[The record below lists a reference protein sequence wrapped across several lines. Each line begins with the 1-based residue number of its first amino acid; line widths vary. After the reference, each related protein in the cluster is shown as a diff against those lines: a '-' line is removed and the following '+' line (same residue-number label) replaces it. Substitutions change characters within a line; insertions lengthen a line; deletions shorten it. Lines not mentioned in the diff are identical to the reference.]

1 MQVPPQRTGPLVGL
15 KVLEIG
21 HYIAA
26 PFCTR
31 ILADLGAEVIK
42 VEPPGGDPFRGWG
55 ASVNGHSVWFSVHGR
70 NKLSVVL
77 DLKRDRDTVLRL
89 AARADVL
96 VENLRAGG
104 LERLGLGPE
113 ALHAVNPRLVIARI
127 SGYGQDGPYR
137 DKPAFGAIGEAMGGI
152 RHLTAHPAGSSDLP
166 PPRCGISISD
176 DLAGLYA
183 AIGLLSALWQRDVTG
198 TGRGRVVDVNLVDS
212 VFSLME
218 GMLPEYAMDGRVR
231 QPVGA
236 AIETAAPTNTYPCA
250 DGRWLCIAGNS
261 DLIFARLMA
270 AIGRP
275 ELARDPVYATNAERC
290 AHRGELDAAIA
301 AWTRTLPAQAG
312 GGAAGGCGCA
322 VLTALR
328 HRRLRQRSA
337 FPGAR
342 VGAAGGGSADRAD
355 AASWTGDSAGRR
367 AAGGGGGVA
376 RPGSGSAY
384 RVRAADPVG
393 IAVGG
398 PTGGAAEV
406 ASDTRWGIPIYRAQN
421 LCISRFFNKLLYHS
435 TTLVD
440 KTPANHK
447 SAEGACLAW
456 FGHICSSWPS
466 PPVARAV
473 RTPVRGRGIT
483 LVARSRWTA
492 RRSPAR

>member
-1 MQVPPQRTGPLVGL
+1 MPVPPKRTGPLARL

-42 VEPPGGDPFRGWG
+42 IEPPGGDPFRGWG
-55 ASVNGHSVWFSVHGR
+55 AAVDGHSVWFSVHGR

-77 DLKRDRDTVLRL
+77 DLKRDRETVLKL

-104 LERLGLGPE
+104 LERLGLAPE
-113 ALHAVNPRLVIARI
+113 ALQAVNPRLVIARI

-152 RHLTAHPAGSSDLP
+152 RHLTAHPAGSSALP

-183 AIGLLSALWQRDVTG
+183 AIGLLSALWQRDAG
-198 TGRGRVVDVNLVDS
+198 EKTGRGRVVDVNLVDS

-218 GMLPEYAMDGRVR
+218 GMLPEYALDGRVR

-250 DGRWLCIAGNS
+250 DGKCLCIAGNS

-275 ELARDPVYATNAERC
+275 DLARDPTYASNASRC
-290 AHRGELDAAIA
+290 AHREALDTAIA
-301 AWTRTLPAQAG
+301 AWTRTLPAKQAEALLEAADVPCSRLYDIADCANDPHFRARG
-312 GGAAGGCGCA
+312 SVLEVADPLIGRTLHPGPAIRLDGDAPEDIVAWPGPAAGA
-322 VLTALR
+322 HTEYVLR
-328 HRRLRQRSA
+328 
-337 FPGAR
+337 
-342 VGAAGGGSADRAD
+342 
-355 AASWTGDSAGRR
+355 
-367 AAGGGGGVA
+367 
-376 RPGSGSAY
+376 
-384 RVRAADPVG
+384 
-393 IAVGG
+393 
-398 PTGGAAEV
+398 E
-406 ASDTRWGIPIYRAQN
+406 
-421 LCISRFFNKLLYHS
+421 LLG
-435 TTLVD
+435 L
-440 KTPANHK
+440 
-447 SAEGACLAW
+447 
-456 FGHICSSWPS
+456 
-466 PPVARAV
+466 
-473 RTPVRGRGIT
+473 
-483 LVARSRWTA
+483 ARS
-492 RRSPAR
+492 